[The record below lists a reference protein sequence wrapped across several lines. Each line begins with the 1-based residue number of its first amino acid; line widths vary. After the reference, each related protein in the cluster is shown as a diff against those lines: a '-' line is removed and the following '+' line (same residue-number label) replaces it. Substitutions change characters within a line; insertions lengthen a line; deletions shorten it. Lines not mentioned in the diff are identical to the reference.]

1 MSVRPWPIRAMSMP
15 IATTLLDRTTVPVT
29 LDTLEMEETALVI
42 KKILFLVF
50 SLTYLFNFV
59 SL

>member
-1 MSVRPWPIRAMSMP
+1 MSMP
-15 IATTLLDRTTVPVT
+15 IATTLLDRTNVPVT

-42 KKILFLVF
+42 KKIFFLVF
-50 SLTYLFNFV
+50 ILTYLFHFV

>member
-1 MSVRPWPIRAMSMP
+1 MSMP

-42 KKILFLVF
+42 KRNFFLVF
-50 SLTYLFNFV
+50 SLTYLFHFV
-59 SL
+59 TIVRL

>member
-1 MSVRPWPIRAMSMP
+1 MSMP

-29 LDTLEMEETALVI
+29 LGTLEMEETALVI
-42 KKILFLVF
+42 EKIFFLVY